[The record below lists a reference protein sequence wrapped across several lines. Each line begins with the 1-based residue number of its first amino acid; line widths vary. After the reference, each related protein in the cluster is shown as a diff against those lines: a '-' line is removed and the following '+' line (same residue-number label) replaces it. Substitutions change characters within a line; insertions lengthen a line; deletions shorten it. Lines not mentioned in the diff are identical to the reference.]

1 MRSLFA
7 LVPFQITQSPDGY
20 LHLTPNDG
28 VTIAAS
34 WNALVNDKP
43 EDNIHEDYWFLNRL
57 KNGEGFLS
65 VDGGDVITG
74 SIEYAL
80 NGTVQWYSD
89 TETISTT
96 RQDVFDRFEYSW
108 KEIAGTVLQSELESA
123 INQGSAAKF
132 DLKSGKLSNLRSTFD
147 NIINASLY
155 ADGTGTGGK
164 EIGGLQALVPNAPTS
179 GTVGGINA
187 GTFSFWR
194 SQQTSGVKST
204 SAFDNLRATMRSIYN
219 LCSNGVAGKHPTF
232 VSTTRTVFEGFEGL
246 LLANERFTSKDQADG
261 GFKNE
266 VVKFKGALM
275 AYDNDCPT
283 GNAYFLNA
291 QYIKLAY
298 AKGHWYKAS
307 PGVSPANQTVDVFKV
322 HSIANLIATNRRMLG
337 VVTAIT

>member
-179 GTVGGINA
+179 GTVGGSTRA
-187 GTFSFWR
+187 PFR
-194 SQQTSGVKST
+194 SGG
-204 SAFDNLRATMRSIYN
+204 RSR
-219 LCSNGVAGKHPTF
+219 P
-232 VSTTRTVFEGFEGL
+232 
-246 LLANERFTSKDQADG
+246 
-261 GFKNE
+261 
-266 VVKFKGALM
+266 
-275 AYDNDCPT
+275 
-283 GNAYFLNA
+283 
-291 QYIKLAY
+291 
-298 AKGHWYKAS
+298 
-307 PGVSPANQTVDVFKV
+307 PA
-322 HSIANLIATNRRMLG
+322 
-337 VVTAIT
+337 